1 MKILMVSM
9 LNYHFVRWTEQ
20 LKDSEHEIFW
30 FDINDNGYKVD
41 RLSWINQKVG
51 WKLKY
56 NLPFR
61 FFVKRNF
68 PSIYKIIQKYNERK
82 IQDEF
87 EKYLIK
93 VQPDIVHSFALYI
106 SCAPILQVM
115 NKYQNIKWIYS
126 SWGSDLYDLQ
136 NNPNDLKDIQN
147 VLKRINY
154 LFTDCIRDYKIA
166 QSHGFKN
173 VFLGVLP
180 GGGGYYLDEMN
191 SLIETEENKKGII
204 VKGFQ
209 GRWGRA
215 INVLKALIDI
225 EGEIKSFSIT
235 IFGAD
240 EEVIDFIR
248 KSSLANWENI
258 TLLGKIKQEEV
269 FSIMGKSNIYIGN
282 SISDGMPN
290 TMLEAICMRV
300 FPIQSNPGG
309 VTQELIKDGFNG
321 FLIQDAEDIDDIS
334 RLIVR
339 AINNNNGIKKGI
351 AYNSLNITP
360 NLDYNIVKKKVLQ
373 SYLRVLQDN

>member
-9 LNYHFVRWTEQ
+9 PCLHFFRWAEQ
-20 LKDSEHEIFW
+20 LQDSGHEVYW
-30 FDINDNGYKVD
+30 FDVTDGGKKVE
-41 RLSWINQKVG
+41 RIHWVKQIIG
-51 WKLKY
+51 WK
-56 NLPFR
+56 FR
-61 FFVKRNF
+61 WNYPGRSFMKINF
-68 PSIYKIIQKYNERK
+68 PRLYGFIQRFNERDTKK
-82 IQDEF
+82 IF
-87 EKYLIK
+87 ERHLLEI
-93 VQPDIVHSFALYI
+93 QPDIVHSFALYI

-154 LFTDCIRDYKIA
+154 LFTDCIRDYEIA

-240 EEVIDFIR
+240 DEVIDFIK

-282 SISDGMPN
+282 SISDGMSN

-334 RLIVR
+334 RLIVK